1 MPGGF
6 DAPAFLT
13 ARLTVEVSFSRR
25 TSAAAAAAGGFIN
38 CFVFVPATSV
48 VAAEGATDGT
58 AVPAGCDATEGAGGA
73 ADAVALAAEAVAAVE
88 AVVAEVTVVGSVV
101 AEVRV
106 RSVLSVAVVPVCVVS
121 DVASVLVPVAEV
133 SGVASDDD
141 GFCWLDGLRP
151 LPSERVCMGMLAAKL
166 TVDGLEILENYLL

>member
-1 MPGGF
+1 M
-6 DAPAFLT
+6 
-13 ARLTVEVSFSRR
+13 
-25 TSAAAAAAGGFIN
+25 N

-58 AVPAGCDATEGAGGA
+58 AVPAGCEATCTLAASEGAGGA

-151 LPSERVCMGMLAAKL
+151 LPSERVTGMLTARL
-166 TVDGLEILENYLL
+166 TVGGLDTLQTVARS

>member
-1 MPGGF
+1 M
-6 DAPAFLT
+6 
-13 ARLTVEVSFSRR
+13 
-25 TSAAAAAAGGFIN
+25 
-38 CFVFVPATSV
+38 
-48 VAAEGATDGT
+48 
-58 AVPAGCDATEGAGGA
+58 
-73 ADAVALAAEAVAAVE
+73 ALAAEAVAAVE